1 MLKCIVES
9 ALSAI
14 AKISLK
20 LYGVITCVRGEIT
33 KHQDCMVI
41 TIRLTYGMCT
51 VDRSG
56 LAVRSG
62 LFRSRPC

>member
-20 LYGVITCVRGEIT
+20 LYGVITCVRGLKT
-33 KHQDCMVI
+33 KQQDWMVI
-41 TIRLTYGMCT
+41 TIRLI
-51 VDRSG
+51 DG
-56 LAVRSG
+56 LNVQ
-62 LFRSRPC
+62 